1 MREPRQI
8 FAHNIRSY
16 QLAFNL
22 SRPAFAKK
30 VNEIIETLNIG
41 CEFIGAKDVES
52 YDSRESMPRDF
63 RVTIAIIEL
72 FNKALPQSDKI
83 TFFVTDFSHKDFN
96 PECEPKPTVHR
107 CLKREHEPFILPMSF
122 SGEWSEELSQKDSP
136 LSSKLNSL
144 TKEEQNYIFQLTSAM
159 YDIETP
165 LRSPNGE
172 EENYTYKAMDINI
185 AIKYI
190 DGQKVEIAVTP
201 DNDDVKSPLQIYS
214 FEWKDYAKEIV
225 DNDLEFFL
233 CMQANRIFPEFLSHL
248 LASGGINRRDA
259 CYEYEDDYDKFY
271 VSSVD
276 LEINHDDHLAILKFN
291 LDNCY
296 RRLEEAKK
304 NLEQVKLE
312 EFNSLKKEQLDP

>member
-1 MREPRQI
+1 MKEPRQI

-16 QLAFNL
+16 QYAFNL

-30 VNEIIETLNIG
+30 VNEIIESLNIG

-72 FNKALPQSDKI
+72 FKKVLPENDSLVFLSTSFSVK
-83 TFFVTDFSHKDFN
+83 DFKKEQDFN
-96 PECEPKPTVHR
+96 PYAQSFYAPPGWLSETITENSK
-107 CLKREHEPFILPMSF
+107 LKNV
-122 SGEWSEELSQKDSP
+122 
-136 LSSKLNSL
+136 LNSL
-144 TKEEQNYIFQLTSAM
+144 TEEEQNYVFKITSAM

-165 LRSPNGE
+165 LHYPNGE

-190 DGQKVEIAVTP
+190 DGKKVEIAVTP
-201 DNDDVKSPLQIYS
+201 DNDDVKEPLQIYS
-214 FEWKDYAKEIV
+214 FDWKNYAKEIV

-248 LASGGINRRDA
+248 LTGGGINRRDA
-259 CYEYEDDYDKFY
+259 YYEYEDDYDKFY

-276 LEINHDDHLAILKFN
+276 LGINHDDHLAILKFN

-304 NLEQVKLE
+304 KLEQVELE
-312 EFNSLKKEQLDP
+312 EFSSLKKEQLDP